1 MRRLTLILCLLVAAT
16 SAAQSVY
23 KYKNEKGEWVF
34 TDRKPGAE
42 QEYETAAR
50 APDTTGPMI
59 RIERRDATDG
69 TSLVVT
75 NEFFGPVEVGV
86 LLSDLVNIAEQTKS
100 RGRYLLPARSEV
112 SILDVKP
119 VDASRPWSFEIY
131 YHGALGDPSSE
142 HRPSEPYRIPFA
154 RSTTYRVSQAYPGR
168 YSHKESSSQYA
179 IDFALPIGTKVYAAR
194 SGVIIDIATNFFTSG
209 TDLKKDGRRA
219 NLVRVLHEDGT
230 MAMYAHLQWDSIRVR
245 PGDRVQR
252 GEYIASSGNTGFS
265 TGPHLHFD
273 VQRNA
278 GMKIISIPVQFEG
291 PGGVAVT
298 PKEGDRLTAY

>member
-16 SAAQSVY
+16 SVAQSVY

-34 TDRKPGAE
+34 TDRKPEVE
-42 QEYETAAR
+42 QEYETAALL
-50 APDTTGPMI
+50 PDTTGPAI
-59 RIERRDATDG
+59 RIARRDTADG
-69 TSLVVT
+69 TLLVVT

-86 LLSDLVNIAEQTKS
+86 LLTDLVNISEHTET
-100 RGRYLLPARSEV
+100 RGRHLLPARSELSV
-112 SILDVKP
+112 VDVKAA
-119 VDASRPWSFEIY
+119 DASRPWSFEIY
-131 YHGALGDPSSE
+131 YHGALGDPSSK
-142 HRPSEPYRIPFA
+142 HRPSELYRIPFA
-154 RSTTYRVSQAYPGR
+154 RSTTYRISQAYPGH
-168 YSHKESSSQYA
+168 YSHKDPSSQYA

-194 SGVIIDIATNFFTSG
+194 SGVVIDIATNFFTSG

-219 NLVRVLHEDGT
+219 NLVRVLHDDGT

-245 PGDRVQR
+245 PGDSVQR
-252 GEYIASSGNTGFS
+252 GEYIAKSGNTGFT

-278 GMKIISIPVQFEG
+278 GMKIISIRVQFEG

-298 PKEGDRLTAY
+298 PKEGNRLTAY